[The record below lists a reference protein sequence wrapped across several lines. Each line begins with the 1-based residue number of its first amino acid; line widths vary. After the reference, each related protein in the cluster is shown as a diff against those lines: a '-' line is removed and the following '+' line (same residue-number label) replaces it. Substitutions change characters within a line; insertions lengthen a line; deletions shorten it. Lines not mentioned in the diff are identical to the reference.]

1 MGSARRYRCSH
12 QIIYEMLVALTK
24 KPLGK
29 TKLCSRS
36 NMPLDR
42 CSELLIE
49 LENRGLIYKV
59 REGNRDFYRI
69 AEAGYVYVS
78 LYEKLLGLVPFLGH
92 RRR

>member
-1 MGSARRYRCSH
+1 
-12 QIIYEMLVALTK
+12 
-24 KPLGK
+24 
-29 TKLCSRS
+29 
-36 NMPLDR
+36 MPLDR

-59 REGNRDFYRI
+59 REGYRDFYRI